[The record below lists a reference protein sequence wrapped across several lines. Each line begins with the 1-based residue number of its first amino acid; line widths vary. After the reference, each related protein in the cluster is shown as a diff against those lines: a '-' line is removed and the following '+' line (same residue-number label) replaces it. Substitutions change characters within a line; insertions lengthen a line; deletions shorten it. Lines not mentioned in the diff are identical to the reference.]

1 MVIRPGSA
9 VNTMLPVTLADV
21 FAARRRIAPH
31 LGPTPLV
38 TSDSLSEANGAPV
51 LLKLESLQV
60 SGSFKS
66 RGALNA
72 VRQLDAASRARGVV
86 TASAG
91 NHGRAVAW
99 ASQLSGI
106 SATVFTPRAAPETKT
121 RAILRHGAALRAEA
135 ANYEEAERMAQGFA
149 WDTGAV
155 FVSPYNHPHVVA
167 GAGTIALELAE
178 QTPELETVVVPVGGG
193 GLISGIAIALRA
205 IVPSAEIVG
214 AEVEASCAFAA
225 ARRAGRIV
233 PIEVGAT
240 IADGLGGNVE
250 PDTITWP
257 VIRDLVDRVVVVAE
271 GDLTRGIR
279 RLLAEDHLLAE
290 GAGIAAIAAVATGR
304 AGTRGRR
311 TAALLSGA
319 NIDIDRLQ
327 TVLGAG

>member
-21 FAARRRIAPH
+21 FAARRRLAAH
-31 LGPTPLV
+31 LGQTPV
-38 TSDSLSEANGAPV
+38 VRSDWLSVANGAPV
-51 LLKLESLQV
+51 LLKLESLQI

-72 VRQLDAASRARGVV
+72 VAQLDQASRSRGVV

-99 ASQLSGI
+99 AAELSGI
-106 SATVFTPRAAPETKT
+106 PATVFTPRTAPESKT
-121 RAILRHGAALRAEA
+121 GAILRHGAALRAEA
-135 ANYEEAERMAQGFA
+135 ASYEEAERMAQGFA
-149 WDTGAV
+149 RDTGAV

-178 QTPELETVVVPVGGG
+178 QIPELEVVVVPVGGG
-193 GLISGIAIALRA
+193 GLISGVAIALRA
-205 IVPSAEIVG
+205 ILPSAEIVG

-225 ARRAGRIV
+225 ARRAGRLV
-233 PIEVGAT
+233 PIEVRPT

-271 GDLTRGIR
+271 RDLVRGIR
-279 RLLAEDHLLAE
+279 TLLAADHLVAE
-290 GAGIAAIAAVATGR
+290 GAGIAAIAAVATGV

-327 TVLGAG
+327 TLLGA